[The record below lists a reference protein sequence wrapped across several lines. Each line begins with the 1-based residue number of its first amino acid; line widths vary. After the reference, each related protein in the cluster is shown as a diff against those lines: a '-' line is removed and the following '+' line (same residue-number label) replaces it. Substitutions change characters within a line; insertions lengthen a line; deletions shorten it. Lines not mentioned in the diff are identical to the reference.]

1 MEAKKLKIDPPAFL
15 LVEFVA
21 HDLGELFELALGLC
35 IVALDHDVLKMPEP
49 PGEVVEVLVL
59 LATYEQACCNVW
71 LL

>member
-1 MEAKKLKIDPPAFL
+1 MPPNTCAIDLIESGKWRQKKLKIDPPAFL

-49 PGEVVEVLVL
+49 P
-59 LATYEQACCNVW
+59 
-71 LL
+71 